1 MTLGS
6 IISKYKYKRGRG
18 QISDHDID
26 QIISRLEGYRKF
38 KQKQKQERFVKKRSA
53 TRTLKRKLKKANYR
67 KMYSYK
73 AVNNPYISMYNKLRP
88 SVDPKLLER
97 YHSTNIYMLY
107 EFRTLKLPRSGY
119 TLTAGKAWHALTDA
133 WTGYKIA
140 KRYKDSDLE
149 LKYANAV
156 QKFAYYLQVP
166 KMPSFE
172 GLPSYDFKLDL
183 EKKYNENN

>member
-6 IISKYKYKRGRG
+6 LISKYKYKRGRNN
-18 QISDHDID
+18 ISDNDID
-26 QIISRLEGYRKF
+26 QVIARLEGYRKF

-53 TRTLKRKLKKANYR
+53 ERTLKRKLKKANYR

-88 SVDPKLLER
+88 NVDPKLLER
-97 YHSTNIYMLY
+97 YRSTNIYMLY

-119 TLTAGKAWHALTDA
+119 ALTAGKAWNGIINA

-140 KRYKDSDLE
+140 KRYKDPELE

-156 QKFAYYLQVP
+156 QKFAYYLEAP

-172 GLPSYDFKLDL
+172 GLPSWDFQLDI
-183 EKKYNENN
+183 EKKY